1 MGAEVQRC
9 VEGPLGAVAQGE
21 GRMFVDGSMLA
32 NELRRRRV
40 GPRSLAE
47 SVERVHR
54 STWVVGDLR
63 STPTSLLVLAAFSL
77 TEPPVATTGRAAS
90 RNY

>member
-1 MGAEVQRC
+1 MRRGRSLRA
-9 VEGPLGAVAQGE
+9 AQGE

-47 SVERVHR
+47 SVDGVHR
-54 STWVVGDLR
+54 STWVLGDIR
-63 STPTSLLVLAAFSL
+63 TAPTSLLVLAAFSL
-77 TEPPVATTGRAAS
+77 SEHPNGSPPRT
-90 RNY
+90 Y